1 MTDATSSQVDPAKL
15 TADQLNGFN
24 QAVVAEFRANGGKVG
39 GAFDGVPLA
48 LLHTVGAKSGQPRT
62 NPLFLYER
70 EGRRY
75 LPASYAGADK
85 DPAWAHNLR
94 ANPAAR
100 VEFGA
105 EDYEA
110 VARELPEEE
119 RAELFAVLAA
129 QIPTFAQYQ
138 AKTSRKIP
146 LFELV
151 RG

>member
-1 MTDATSSQVDPAKL
+1 MTDASSSQVDPTKL

-24 QAVVAEFRANGGKVG
+24 QAVVAEFRANGGKVDG
-39 GAFDGVPLA
+39 TFAGVPLA

-94 ANPAAR
+94 AHPRVR
-100 VEFGA
+100 VEFGS
-105 EDYEA
+105 EDYSA

-119 RAELFAVLAA
+119 RAGLFAALAEQA
-129 QIPTFAQYQ
+129 PVFAQYQ
-138 AKTSRKIP
+138 AKTTRKIP

-151 RG
+151 RD